1 MSIISTIIKRF
12 KAPALP
18 FPTRGYD
25 PDYFNQL
32 LSILRIYFNQLD
44 NLLNQ
49 IVATTA
55 NPIPVSI
62 GGTNVDAF
70 GRLRT
75 SAPYTLF
82 DSQNRYAA
90 DNQFDVATTG
100 TGAAAFLPN
109 EAAVEMSVTSSGA
122 GSVIRQSYRSF
133 PYQPGKG
140 LLVLATF
147 VMDSNA
153 STSLTQR
160 VGYFNTNNGV
170 FFQRVDGVYSFVL
183 RSSSTPTP
191 GTPSD
196 VRSVPQSSWNG
207 DKLDGTGLS
216 GYTLDPSK
224 AQILWMD
231 FEWLGVGSVRC
242 GFIINGEYIV
252 CHTFHNANDITSVYM
267 TTAILP
273 VRYEI
278 SSSVALTASMKA
290 ICCSVVSEGGYEQ
303 SSIGHVARR
312 TAVLGTIGSTFLPLV
327 SIRLSSSALGA
338 VVLPQ
343 RVQVLPTTSQNYEV
357 ALVKNPTLIRR
368 TATLNNPFAT
378 VNGSA
383 TVTVT
388 DAGHGGTTGDYVNYS
403 GAAAVGGLT
412 LNGRYQITV
421 LGVNTYTI
429 TASTNA
435 TATVAGGGGA
445 AVVTTYEISNSA
457 WLSVPTDSN
466 VQYDVSAIAIS
477 GGSIVQT
484 DYVTS
489 SGSGGTNPLA
499 NPAGYNWDLQ
509 LGASLTNVSDIYTVQ
524 IRTVSGATTGDAVG
538 SLSFWDLTQ

>member
-1 MSIISTIIKRF
+1 VSIFYSIVKRF
-12 KAPALP
+12 TAPSLPKPTQTYDQRYFDALV
-18 FPTRGYD
+18 
-25 PDYFNQL
+25 NV
-32 LSILRIYFNQLD
+32 LRLYFNQLD
-44 NLLNQ
+44 DLLGR
-49 IVATTA
+49 IVAVTSATV
-55 NPIPVSI
+55 PVSI

-70 GRLRT
+70 GRLRI

-90 DNQFDVATTG
+90 DNQFDTNAGGSTTY
-100 TGAAAFLPN
+100 LPN
-109 EAAVEMSVTSSGA
+109 EALVSLDVTGTLGA
-122 GSVIRQSYRSF
+122 ETVRQSFRSF

-147 VMDSNA
+147 VMNA
-153 STSLTQR
+153 AKSGLRQR
-160 VGYFNTNNGV
+160 IGYFNTQNGV
-170 FFQRVDGVYSFVL
+170 FFQQNDSALAFVL
-183 RSSSTPTP
+183 RSNSIPTP

-196 VRSVPQSSWNG
+196 ARTVTQANWNG
-207 DKLDGTGLS
+207 DKLDGTGVS
-216 GYTLDPSK
+216 GYTLDPTK

-242 GFIINGEYIV
+242 GFVINGEYIV
-252 CHTFHNANDITSVYM
+252 CHTFNNANDIASVYM

-278 SSSVALTASMKA
+278 TNVTGTGSSSSLKQ
-290 ICCSVVSEGGYEQ
+290 ICSTVISEGGYEQ
-303 SSIGHVARR
+303 YSPGHVARR
-312 TAVLGTIGSTFLPLV
+312 TTALATIGTTFLPLV

-403 GAAAVGGLT
+403 GAAAAGGLT

-435 TATVAGGGGA
+435 TATVAAGGGA

-477 GGSIVQT
+477 GGTIVQT

-499 NPAGYNWDLQ
+499 DPAGYNWDLQ